1 MDQGRQNFLVR
12 LVPHLGDWREAD
24 VVRRAAE
31 LNQPP
36 FALIET
42 FHAGPLP
49 QRASYADDGGGDVV
63 ATVLKGGEDGGYVLR
78 AYEATG
84 RAARATIEVL
94 GRTIEADFGPNE
106 IKTFVDGRETDLLE
120 W

>member
-1 MDQGRQNFLVR
+1 VR
-12 LVPHLGDWREAD
+12 LIPHAGDWRGAG

-42 FHAGPLP
+42 FHEGPLP
-49 QRASYADDGGGDVV
+49 QRSSYGDDGGGDVV
-63 ATVLKGGEDGGYVLR
+63 LTVVRRGEDGGLVLR
-78 AYEATG
+78 AYETAG
-84 RAARATIEVL
+84 RPARARLEVL
-94 GRTIEADFGPNE
+94 GETLEAEFGPHE
-106 IKTFVDGRETDLLE
+106 IKTFRDGAEVNLLE

>member
-1 MDQGRQNFLVR
+1 
-12 LVPHLGDWREAD
+12 PHAGDWRAAD

-42 FHAGPLP
+42 FHDGPLP
-49 QRASYADDGGGDVV
+49 QRASHADDGGGAVV
-63 ATVLKGGEDGGYVLR
+63 ATVLKRGEDGGLVVR
-78 AYEATG
+78 AYESAG
-84 RAARATIEVL
+84 RAAHATLRAL
-94 GRTIEADFGPNE
+94 GREWEADFGPNE
-106 IKTFVDGRETDLLE
+106 IKTFHLGDDGVREVNLLE